1 MLHAFDAVTGK
12 EEWAFI
18 PPFVGA
24 LIPQIINPDYNQED
38 TGGTNPIFGV
48 DGSPVIHDVFI
59 RGYDQNGNLEGS
71 KSWRTLL
78 MIPYG
83 RGGPGFSVLDIT
95 APIPVGGKGP
105 IHMFSVFNDKINQKI
120 LVADVNGF
128 ITEYEYN
135 ATSSSLLNSAE
146 GSMATDNFN
155 DAKESDDNQD
165 PPSDLTPAQDLLK
178 VVRQWQTLEM
188 LEPILVT
195 LESFFIFQ
203 N

>member
-1 MLHAFDAVTGK
+1 
-12 EEWAFI
+12 
-18 PPFVGA
+18 
-24 LIPQIINPDYNQED
+24 
-38 TGGTNPIFGV
+38 
-48 DGSPVIHDVFI
+48 
-59 RGYDQNGNLEGS
+59 
-71 KSWRTLL
+71 
-78 MIPYG
+78 
-83 RGGPGFSVLDIT
+83 
-95 APIPVGGKGP
+95 
-105 IHMFSVFNDKINQKI
+105 MFSVFNDKINQKI